1 MKEINEFI
9 EQMYRYNNFNST
21 PRNRVDN
28 NQPNSS
34 EEQNTNEGTFSA
46 TREISENELL
56 GRQVEQLQK
65 QVNILSSAVLK
76 IQPDLISKLEVL
88 DKNTCPEK
96 GVEPRK
102 LILQTHFDQK
112 SKLQDQGGLQ
122 KKNDQKRKKSKVI
135 VSEKHQ
141 KGERNVE

>member
-76 IQPDLISKLEVL
+76 IQPDLISKLEV
-88 DKNTCPEK
+88 DKNKCPEK
-96 GVEPRK
+96 GVERRK
-102 LILQTHFDQK
+102 LILQT
-112 SKLQDQGGLQ
+112 
-122 KKNDQKRKKSKVI
+122 
-135 VSEKHQ
+135 
-141 KGERNVE
+141 